1 MWERDYHLAQA
12 NQHIAEAKQRIARQR
27 DFIAMLE
34 CANQPSEPALSMLEA
49 LEKSLT
55 ALEQHRQS
63 LLDLNS
69 RMRQGSQGQSTAAAA
84 VDILAAE

>member
-1 MWERDYHLAQA
+1 
-12 NQHIAEAKQRIARQR
+12 
-27 DFIAMLE
+27 
-34 CANQPSEPALSMLEA
+34 MLEA

-63 LLDLNS
+63 LLELNS
-69 RMRQGSQGQSTAAAA
+69 RMRQGSQGQSTATAA